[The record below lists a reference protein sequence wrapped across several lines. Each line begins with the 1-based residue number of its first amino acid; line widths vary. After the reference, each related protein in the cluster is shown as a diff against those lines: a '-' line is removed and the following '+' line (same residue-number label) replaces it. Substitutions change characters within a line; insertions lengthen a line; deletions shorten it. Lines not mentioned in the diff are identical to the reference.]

1 MHSQQQQNKSI
12 KQTNSLPQL
21 YDGWNNV
28 QTLTPKDQ
36 STELSENG
44 MKRTY
49 CNQCCSFRLRLIFHT
64 MCVDFLRLWHN
75 FFHAS
80 SFSYFVVGRVFAYQ
94 PHINIRLFSL
104 FGGLYAFLVS
114 CLMRSSSNPIFRAS
128 QRKCICASICKA
140 GVAIDVIFYA
150 SNALQINTYSNNY
163 HLWPSNIAAKIGK
176 CKNSNLS
183 VVERSAQANKIAFR
197 WSHPYSTYTY
207 LNNCFVVFICS
218 RTAAMPFFPLAHLHS
233 RL

>member
-80 SFSYFVVGRVFAYQ
+80 SFSYFVVGRVFCLPTSHQ
-94 PHINIRLFSL
+94 HSIVFPLWRIICV
-104 FGGLYAFLVS
+104 FGFMS
-114 CLMRSSSNPIFRAS
+114 H
-128 QRKCICASICKA
+128 
-140 GVAIDVIFYA
+140 AII
-150 SNALQINTYSNNY
+150 QQ
-163 HLWPSNIAAKIGK
+163 SNISYIAEKMYLCEHLQSWSRDRCNILCIK
-176 CKNSNLS
+176 CTTNQHVL
-183 VVERSAQANKIAFR
+183 
-197 WSHPYSTYTY
+197 
-207 LNNCFVVFICS
+207 
-218 RTAAMPFFPLAHLHS
+218 
-233 RL
+233 